1 MQCFAVSV
9 ILLRTDGDPV
19 RVLLMR
25 RRGEF
30 LAGEWCQVSGR
41 IEEGE
46 TGWQAALRETREET
60 GLVPARFYSADV
72 CEQFYDPAHD
82 RVSVFPVFVGFVAPD
97 PRVTLN
103 EEHSE
108 ARWMTFEEADAAVTF
123 GGQRAVLQHVRR
135 EFVDRPPTEWLRI
148 ATDR

>member
-1 MQCFAVSV
+1 
-9 ILLRTDGDPV
+9 
-19 RVLLMR
+19 
-25 RRGEF
+25 
-30 LAGEWCQVSGR
+30 
-41 IEEGE
+41 
-46 TGWQAALRETREET
+46 
-60 GLVPARFYSADV
+60 
-72 CEQFYDPAHD
+72 
-82 RVSVFPVFVGFVAPD
+82 VSVFPVFVGFVAPD